1 MVVDEESLAP
11 VKVRYSFRFA
21 DGDEQSF
28 EVALDRHTRAH
39 LPEPRASLPEWT
51 LLSFHQCEHC
61 PLQGD
66 AAARC
71 PVAVSLAPVI
81 ERFKDRKSYEQV
93 EARVESEARTYT
105 KRDSLQNALS
115 ALVGLL
121 MATAG
126 CPILDPLRPM
136 AEMHLPFMTRD
147 ETHFRLL
154 ATQLVR
160 LFLAQRRGQS
170 VDWSLTALERL
181 VEDVFRL
188 NIGFCKRLNAIITS
202 DASVNAVV
210 VLSLLADFTDRM
222 LTQEDLDR
230 LDRLFA

>member
-1 MVVDEESLAP
+1 MSQGEESQVP

-21 DGDEQSF
+21 DGEEQAF
-28 EVALDRHTRAH
+28 QVALDRLTRAQ
-39 LPEPRASLPEWT
+39 LRAPRAALPDWT
-51 LLSFHQCEHC
+51 LLDFQRCENC
-61 PLQGD
+61 PLPS
-66 AAARC
+66 AADARC
-71 PVAVSLAPVI
+71 PVAVSLVPVI
-81 ERFKDRKSYEQV
+81 ETFKDRKSYEPV
-93 EARVESEARTYT
+93 EVRVESEARSYT

-154 ATQLVR
+154 ATHLVR
-160 LFLAQRRGQS
+160 LFLAQRRGES
-170 VDWSLTALERL
+170 VDWSLTSLERL
-181 VEDVFRL
+181 VDDVFRL
-188 NIGFCKRLNAIITS
+188 NVGFCKRLNAIVTS

-210 VLSLLADFTDRM
+210 VLSLLADFTDR
-222 LTQEDLDR
+222 LLSQEDLDR
-230 LDRLFA
+230 LDRLFT